1 MRDLNDRAG
10 RQKHLAAGADPPPA
24 GLPAAAA
31 ACVQRA
37 KCKADAWS
45 DRFQP
50 AASKAGPSS
59 VRMPRMELVVPAV
72 GTVRC
77 PPAGLA
83 QDGLQLD
90 LRQLSCVLRWEE
102 KMQPAPQS

>member
-1 MRDLNDRAG
+1 
-10 RQKHLAAGADPPPA
+10 
-24 GLPAAAA
+24 
-31 ACVQRA
+31 
-37 KCKADAWS
+37 
-45 DRFQP
+45 
-50 AASKAGPSS
+50 
-59 VRMPRMELVVPAV
+59 MPRMELVVPAV

-102 KMQPAPQS
+102 EKMQPAPQS